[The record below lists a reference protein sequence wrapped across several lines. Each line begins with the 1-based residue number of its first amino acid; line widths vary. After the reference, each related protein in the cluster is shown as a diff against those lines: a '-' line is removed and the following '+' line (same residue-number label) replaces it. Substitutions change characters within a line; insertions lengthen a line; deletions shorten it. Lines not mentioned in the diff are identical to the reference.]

1 MKKEKKKEK
10 KRKEKEE
17 KRANQKEKDREME
30 KAEFEKSLG
39 DEYYDFKSEHCL
51 MPLIPSSNSYNRN
64 FVLSMGHT
72 GVKFIIDTIGRNVAD
87 IYNVSKAR
95 EQILKRQEREGP
107 VILNPDIKALAHR
120 DGMKGLNAACK
131 LFDSN
136 RQEDKDKEKMK
147 KNLPTVSS
155 ETPK

>member
-136 RQEDKDKEKMK
+136 RQEDKDKEIMK